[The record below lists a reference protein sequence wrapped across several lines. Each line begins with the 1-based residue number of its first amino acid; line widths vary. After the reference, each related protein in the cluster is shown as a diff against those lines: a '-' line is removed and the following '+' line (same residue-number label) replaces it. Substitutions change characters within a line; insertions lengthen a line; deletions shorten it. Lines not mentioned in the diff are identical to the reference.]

1 MAKEETDG
9 GMGKYGT
16 GGGMGQQD
24 NKDMEE
30 GRGRQNGEHASSGP
44 YPLVAKG
51 KMVHTNIQY
60 ASICMDACPR
70 CLGCRFDIFQILAR
84 LQWH

>member
-30 GRGRQNGEHASSGP
+30 GRGRQNGEHAPSRP
-44 YPLVAKG
+44 YPLVTEG
-51 KMVHTNIQY
+51 KMVNMDIQY
-60 ASICMDACPR
+60 ASICMAVGTR
-70 CLGCRFDIFQILAR
+70 CLRV
-84 LQWH
+84 